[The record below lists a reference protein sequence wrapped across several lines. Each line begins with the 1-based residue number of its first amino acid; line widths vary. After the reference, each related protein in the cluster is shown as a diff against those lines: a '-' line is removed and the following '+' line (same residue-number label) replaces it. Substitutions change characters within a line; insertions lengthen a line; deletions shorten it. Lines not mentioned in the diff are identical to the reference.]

1 MHFHV
6 MTGTVRG
13 APDYLVRCNTLQQA
27 EDHADEIRDDVA
39 LDSWILESCDGS
51 CDRNGHTAHDHTQD
65 LTKKSYLDVAQCVF
79 RDNEPICQPDVLTR
93 AVM

>member
-13 APDYLVRCNTLQQA
+13 APDYVVRCNTLQQA
-27 EDHADEIRDDVA
+27 EDHAAEIRDDVA
-39 LDSWILESCDGS
+39 HI
-51 CDRNGHTAHDHTQD
+51 AHDHTQD
-65 LTKKSYLDVAQCVF
+65 LTKTSYLDVAQCVF
-79 RDNEPICQPDVLTR
+79 RDNEPICQTDLLTR